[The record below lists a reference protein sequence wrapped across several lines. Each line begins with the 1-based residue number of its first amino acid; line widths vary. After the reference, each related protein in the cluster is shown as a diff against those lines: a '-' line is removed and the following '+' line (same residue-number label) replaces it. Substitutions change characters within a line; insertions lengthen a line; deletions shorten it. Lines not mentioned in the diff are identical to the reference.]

1 MGDDLSAKATQ
12 ACSEFY
18 KAAGNSNCPNGD
30 AITSEAMCQT
40 AAPCVGRSFVSSGT
54 NNPSRPAGCY
64 WEGTASASY
73 FNNDLAGTPPGSWAG
88 GICRQQPTTT
98 SQTITSTSTVTMS
111 TSTKP
116 SPTPST
122 TPSTTTATA
131 TTTTTTTTTPTTTT
145 ITTAGDL
152 IIP

>member
-1 MGDDLSAKATQ
+1 MG
-12 ACSEFY
+12 
-18 KAAGNSNCPNGD
+18 
-30 AITSEAMCQT
+30 SEAMCQT

-98 SQTITSTSTVTMS
+98 SQTITSTSTLTPTSTLTVTSTPTVTMS

-131 TTTTTTTTTPTTTT
+131 TATTTTTTTPTTTT